1 MITEVESISHEQE
14 RRINIRVL
22 ITILLKVCRRSL
34 TCHTMT
40 ALQSH
45 HFIEF
50 SVVGAYHTTLNGGH
64 VVTKVETERR
74 CNRFTTTFLAS
85 RSLHTMRLTHIFQ
98 DQGIWKDLTNL
109 FNRCRQTNQVSDENC
124 FDVRMLLGN
133 ILQLISIKR
142 EVAKIDVTK
151 DRLQSCLNYRCN
163 ISHPCG
169 SRDKN
174 FVTILQT
181 IILFDRFN
189 DQRVGS
195 ATTRHIQRMLYTQP
209 LRPLILK
216 LTNLWSIS
224 KSTCGQNK
232 RCHLQ
237 TIFDCDRVLHQGP
250 IHYLFSNLKY
260 S

>member
-14 RRINIRVL
+14 GRINIRVL

-34 TCHTMT
+34 TCHAMT
-40 ALQSH
+40 TLQSH
-45 HFIEF
+45 QFIEF
-50 SVVGAYHTTLNGGH
+50 SVVGAYHATLNGGH
-64 VVTKVETERR
+64 VMTEVKTERR
-74 CNRFTTTFLAS
+74 RNRFTTTFLTI
-85 RSLHTMRLTHIFQ
+85 RSLYTMRFTHIFQ
-98 DQGIWKDLTNL
+98 DQSIRKDLTNF
-109 FNRCRQTNQVSDENC
+109 FNRCRQTNQVSNENC
-124 FDVRMLLGN
+124 FDIRMLLSN
-133 ILQLISIKR
+133 ILHLINIKR
-142 EVAKIDVTK
+142 EVTKIDVTE
-151 DRLQSCLNYRCN
+151 DRLQSCLNHRCN
-163 ISHPCG
+163 VGHPCG
-169 SRDKN
+169 GRNKN
-174 FVTILQT
+174 FVTIFQT

-224 KSTCGQNK
+224 KSTSGQNK

-237 TIFDCDRVLHQGP
+237 TIFECDRVLHQRP
-250 IHYLFSNLKY
+250 IHHLFSNLKY